1 MKSNLKKLSLFIGTI
16 IIGIAMLTGC
26 SKKDEIKDAFNVY
39 KDAWIKQDFKSMYN
53 MLSTD
58 SKSYIGEEEFLERY
72 NNIYGAIEASNMD
85 IQIVGE
91 KERDKKS
98 LDIPFTM
105 TMNTMVGKIEL
116 KDFKATL
123 VKENDDYKINWNESL
138 ILPQMQPEDK
148 VRVDD
153 YYAKR
158 GSILDRNGNFLAQDD
173 IVKSIGIHP
182 SKFEN
187 EKAAKIK
194 SMAAILEISESYIE
208 EQLAANTNPEYL
220 VPIVSVLKYDSE
232 KLNNLSGIEGVQI
245 NNKNSR
251 VYTGGESIGNLIG
264 YVSPVTAEEL
274 EDNKDKG
281 YSQTSLIGK
290 AGIEKVY
297 EDILRGQ
304 DGGEIYIK
312 RGEEKISI
320 AKTEAKDGQD
330 IKLSIDPEL
339 QAKIYSE
346 MKGQKG
352 ASTAVNPKTGEV
364 LAMVSSPSYDP
375 NIFVTYKTK
384 TIKEQWENLD
394 GEQFDNRFNNVY
406 APGST
411 MKLVTAAIGLDEG
424 VLNPEEGMDIK
435 GLEWQKDASWGGYKI
450 TRVKDPGKDINLRD
464 AVKYSDNIYF
474 ARVALN
480 IGENAFINGA
490 KNFGIGE
497 ESTFEYP
504 MDDSQISNDK
514 TLSKE
519 ILLADTGYGQGE
531 VLMSPLDIALAY
543 SSLGN
548 NGDIMQPRLNIGENG
563 EAKVW
568 KSAIKAEKVPAL
580 VDAFSAVIND
590 ADGTAANA
598 KVDGFNIAGKT
609 GTSEIKKD
617 QKDESGKE
625 NGWFVAVN
633 TDDSKI
639 AISMIIEDVKDR
651 GGSAIPTGMIK
662 NVMEYYL
669 KK

>member
-1 MKSNLKKLSLFIGTI
+1 MKSNFKKLSLFIGII

-26 SKKDEIKDAFNVY
+26 SKKDEVKDAFNVY

-72 NNIYGAIEASNMD
+72 NNIYGAIEASNME

-98 LDIPFTM
+98 LEIPFTM

-123 VKENDDYKINWNESL
+123 VKEDDAYKIKWNESL
-138 ILPQMQPEDK
+138 IFPQMQPEDK

-153 YYAKR
+153 CYAKR

-194 SMAAILEISESYIE
+194 SMAAILDISESYIE
-208 EQLAANTNPEYL
+208 EQLAANTNPEHL

-232 KLNNLSGIEGVQI
+232 KLNNLSSIEGVQI

-346 MKGQKG
+346 MKGEKG
-352 ASTAVNPKTGEV
+352 ASTAIDPKTGEV

-375 NIFVTYKTK
+375 NVFVTYKTK
-384 TIKEQWENLD
+384 TIKDQWERLD

-411 MKLVTAAIGLDEG
+411 MKLVTAAIGLDED

-435 GLEWQKDASWGGYKI
+435 GLEWQKDASWGGYMI
-450 TRVKDPGKDINLRD
+450 TRVKDPGKAVNLRD

-480 IGENAFINGA
+480 IGEDAFINGA

-497 ESTFEYP
+497 EITFEYP
-504 MDDSQISNDK
+504 MEASQISNDK

-543 SSLGN
+543 SALGN

-617 QKDESGKE
+617 QKDKSGKE

-651 GGSAIPTGMIK
+651 GGSAIPTGMVK